1 MAEEKC
7 ASDKFFCDATTDFR
21 EVRSEV
27 AELAESIKQ
36 NGLINPI
43 TCVLSEDGR
52 FEVIAGRRRFQAMTE
67 FLGWEHLI
75 PGTHF
80 MVREGVDKLV
90 IQLEENLRR
99 KDFTPI
105 EVARL
110 VRELHLKKVTEHGK
124 ADRGKYSK
132 GWRLDDTADLI
143 GRDKGFVS
151 KMLTIADN
159 ECIVKDCTSIAQ
171 AMDAVN
177 KEKTKAML
185 NKVMQARTEKLEA
198 SLDFSEIK
206 QYMENFV
213 NDDAIE
219 FLMELPDESIDFILT
234 DPPYGINLDEN
245 SQQQAY
251 DVYSDNPTEILELI
265 TECVPHYFRVLRD
278 GKFIVLW
285 TSFSLYGPLVA
296 EMKKAGFNV
305 ATTPL
310 TWVKLNSSGLTLNPN
325 QTLGSSMEIAIYGW
339 KGNAAELSIKGR
351 QNVFPVPI
359 VRGKRIHVA
368 QKPEALSNDILNIF
382 SHFGDTVLDT
392 FAGSGSCMRSCYLQ
406 KRQFIGCEKDPDNY
420 NGAVT
425 YTMDWFSALTGN
437 PEEGGED
444 E

>member
-1 MAEEKC
+1 MADMYP
-7 ASDKFFCDATTDFR
+7 SNKFFCDEASDFR

-27 AELAESIKQ
+27 SELAESIRL

-43 TCVLSEDGR
+43 TCVLAEDGR

-67 FLGWEHLI
+67 FLGWETLTV
-75 PGTHF
+75 GVHF

-110 VRELHLKKVTEHGK
+110 IRELHLKKTQEHGK
-124 ADRGKYSK
+124 ADRGKFSK
-132 GWRLDDTADLI
+132 GWRLDDTAALI

-159 ECIVKDCTSIAQ
+159 ESIVKDCTSIAQ
-171 AMDAVN
+171 AMDAVQ
-177 KEKTKAML
+177 KEKTKAVL

-198 SLDFSEIK
+198 SLNFSEIR
-206 QYMENFV
+206 QFMENFV

-219 FLMELPDESIDFILT
+219 FLEDLPTESIDFILT

-265 TECVPHYFRVLRD
+265 TRCIPQYYRVLRD

-296 EMKKAGFNV
+296 EMKKVGFSV

-339 KGNAAELSIKGR
+339 KGNGAELSIKGR

-368 QKPEALSNDILNIF
+368 QKPEALSNDLLEIF

-392 FAGSGSCMRSCYLQ
+392 FAGSGSCMRSCFLM

-425 YTMDWFSALTGN
+425 YTTDWFSALVSEPG
-437 PEEGGED
+437 EEGDGNE
-444 E
+444 